1 MFSAIIQKHLA
12 LLGGLRILTIRGL
25 IPPAKVGVSNMTIT
39 LLRAKIHRATV
50 TDANLDYEGSIAID
64 KNLIEAAGLA
74 RYELVHVVNI
84 NTGSRLETYVIEAP
98 AGSGTVCLNGA
109 AARLGAKGDKII
121 VLAYAQFSI
130 EEARWFKPAIVHV
143 DKDNKVIA

>member
-1 MFSAIIQKHLA
+1 
-12 LLGGLRILTIRGL
+12 
-25 IPPAKVGVSNMTIT
+25 MTIT

-64 KNLIEAAGLA
+64 KELIDAAGLA

-109 AARLGAKGDKII
+109 AARLGAKGDKVII
-121 VLAYAQFSI
+121 LAYAQFSP
-130 EEARWFKPAIVHV
+130 EEARWFKPAIIHV
-143 DKDNKVIA
+143 DKDNKVVS

>member
-1 MFSAIIQKHLA
+1 MKFQKHIA
-12 LLGGLRILTIRGL
+12 LFCGLRILTIRGG
-25 IPPAKVGVSNMTIT
+25 ATRGKGRCFKMTIT

-64 KNLIEAAGLA
+64 KELIDAAGLA

-98 AGSGTVCLNGA
+98 AESGTVCLNGA
-109 AARLGAKGDKII
+109 AARLGAKGDKVII
-121 VLAYAQFSI
+121 LAYAQFSP
-130 EEARWFKPAIVHV
+130 EEARWFKPAIIHV
-143 DKDNKVIA
+143 DKNNKVVS

>member
-1 MFSAIIQKHLA
+1 VFQNDNYAVTGQNTSRHGDRRQPR
-12 LLGGLRILTIRGL
+12 LRGVDKEL
-25 IPPAKVGVSNMTIT
+25 I
-39 LLRAKIHRATV
+39 
-50 TDANLDYEGSIAID
+50 D
-64 KNLIEAAGLA
+64 AAGLA

-121 VLAYAQFSI
+121 ILAYAQFSS

-143 DKDNKVIA
+143 DKDNKVVS